1 MTDIAIVAAVRTP
14 VGSFRGAFAPLSAVD
29 LGAAVVRGLLERCQL
44 PAAAVDELI
53 FGQVLTAGCGQ
64 NPARQTAL
72 RAGLPVDTPAV
83 TVNLV
88 CGSGLKAVQQAVQA
102 IRCGDAGIV
111 IAGGQESMS
120 NAPYLMHGA
129 RDGLRFGHASLQ
141 DSMIQDGLWDA
152 FNDYHMGITAE
163 NLADAF
169 DISRE
174 RQDAFAA
181 SSQRKAAAAIAA
193 GRFREEIVPVSVPQG
208 KKPPRVVTDDEQ
220 PRPETSEQQLAQLRP
235 AFRPADGSV
244 TAGNASSL
252 NDGAAAVL
260 LMRVD
265 KARELG
271 LPVLAR
277 IVSSAVAGVDPS
289 VMGIGPVSACRQ
301 ALQRAG
307 WTLDEVDLIEANEA
321 FAVQALAV
329 GQLLE
334 WDSEKVNVNGGA
346 IALGHPIGASG
357 CRILVSLVHEMQRR
371 GASKGLATLCGHT
384 VRLYDTDPQR
394 LAEVPAVASAILCEL
409 EASGQQDP
417 ADRDAVLARLTPTPT
432 LNALADATL
441 LIEAIPE
448 RLALKHAL
456 YAELETLIA
465 DEAIIASNT
474 SGLPPDRL
482 AQGMRLPERLLIAH
496 FWHPPHLI
504 PLVEVVPGSATLP
517 HLARQVSDFCAAC
530 ALEAVVLNRAAPGFV
545 GNRLQFA
552 LLREALHIV
561 HSGIASPEVVDQV
574 MRASLGRRYAM
585 VGPLEAA
592 DMTGL
597 ATVQDIC
604 QHLLPELASGTEM
617 MSLVAEKV
625 ARGDTGA
632 RSGQGFYRWDEARH
646 QRIQSRREHQLRFAL
661 KP

>member
-14 VGSFRGAFAPLSAVD
+14 IGSFRGAFAPLSAVD

-208 KKPPRVVTDDEQ
+208 KQPPRFVTDDEQ

-329 GQLLE
+329 GQLL
-334 WDSEKVNVNGGA
+334 
-346 IALGHPIGASG
+346 
-357 CRILVSLVHEMQRR
+357 
-371 GASKGLATLCGHT
+371 
-384 VRLYDTDPQR
+384 
-394 LAEVPAVASAILCEL
+394 
-409 EASGQQDP
+409 
-417 ADRDAVLARLTPTPT
+417 
-432 LNALADATL
+432 
-441 LIEAIPE
+441 
-448 RLALKHAL
+448 
-456 YAELETLIA
+456 
-465 DEAIIASNT
+465 
-474 SGLPPDRL
+474 
-482 AQGMRLPERLLIAH
+482 
-496 FWHPPHLI
+496 
-504 PLVEVVPGSATLP
+504 
-517 HLARQVSDFCAAC
+517 
-530 ALEAVVLNRAAPGFV
+530 
-545 GNRLQFA
+545 
-552 LLREALHIV
+552 
-561 HSGIASPEVVDQV
+561 
-574 MRASLGRRYAM
+574 
-585 VGPLEAA
+585 
-592 DMTGL
+592 
-597 ATVQDIC
+597 
-604 QHLLPELASGTEM
+604 
-617 MSLVAEKV
+617 
-625 ARGDTGA
+625 
-632 RSGQGFYRWDEARH
+632 
-646 QRIQSRREHQLRFAL
+646 
-661 KP
+661 